1 LVPPFATTASISTLA
16 GEPVAC
22 QNEDD
27 GMFLFGNLLGAIAT
41 ILNYALWFYMW
52 IIIARAVISWVSP
65 DPYNPIVQF
74 LYRATEPVLEPIR
87 RRLPGGG
94 FGIDFSPLIVI
105 FAIYFLQ
112 IFLVSSLRDM
122 AFRLR

>member
-1 LVPPFATTASISTLA
+1 
-16 GEPVAC
+16 
-22 QNEDD
+22 
-27 GMFLFGNLLGAIAT
+27 MFLLSNLLGALAT
-41 ILNYALWFYMW
+41 LLSYALWLYMW
-52 IIIARAVISWVSP
+52 IVIARAVISWVSP

-112 IFLVSSLRDM
+112 IFLVSSLQEM
-122 AFRLR
+122 AVRLR

>member
-1 LVPPFATTASISTLA
+1 
-16 GEPVAC
+16 
-22 QNEDD
+22 
-27 GMFLFGNLLGAIAT
+27 MFLMGNLLAAIAT
-41 ILNYALWFYMW
+41 ILNYALWLYMW

-65 DPYNPIVQF
+65 DPDNPIVQF
-74 LYRATEPVLEPIR
+74 LYRVTEPVLEPIR

-94 FGIDFSPLIVI
+94 LGIDFSPLIVI

-112 IFLVSSLRDM
+112 MFVVSSLRDM

>member
-1 LVPPFATTASISTLA
+1 
-16 GEPVAC
+16 
-22 QNEDD
+22 
-27 GMFLFGNLLGAIAT
+27 MFLFGNLIGALAT
-41 ILNYALWFYMW
+41 ILSYALWFYMW
-52 IIIARAVISWVSP
+52 IVIARAVISWVSP

-94 FGIDFSPLIVI
+94 GFGIDFSPLILI

-112 IFLVSSLRDM
+112 IFLVGSLQEM
-122 AFRLR
+122 AMRLR

>member
-1 LVPPFATTASISTLA
+1 MQVSSGPGGKTVIR
-16 GEPVAC
+16 
-22 QNEDD
+22 QKEDD
-27 GMFLFGNLLGAIAT
+27 RMFLFSNLLGAVAK
-41 ILNYALWFYMW
+41 LLYFVLYLYML
-52 IIIARAVISWVSP
+52 IVIARAVISWVSP

-87 RRLPGGG
+87 RKLPGGG

-105 FAIYFLQ
+105 LAIYFLLL
-112 IFLVSSLRDM
+112 FLVPTLEEL

>member
-1 LVPPFATTASISTLA
+1 VVIR
-16 GEPVAC
+16 
-22 QNEDD
+22 QHEDEV
-27 GMFLFGNLLGAIAT
+27 MFLIGNLLGAVAT
-41 ILNYALWFYMW
+41 ILHYALWIYMW
-52 IIIARAVISWVSP
+52 IVIARAVISWVSP

-87 RRLPGGG
+87 RRMPGGG

-112 IFLVSSLRDM
+112 MFFVGSLQDI